1 MAKESYAIIGA
12 GAVGSYY
19 GARLV
24 QGGQD
29 VHFLVRSDYEALRRH
44 GMRIRSCAGDLHLPA
59 ERLNVYREPGE
70 MPKVDWVIVAL
81 KTTSNHLF
89 EPLIGPLLKD
99 STAILTIQNGLGNEE
114 ALARLFGAQR
124 ILGGVAFTCINRT
137 GPAEIEHTAHGRI
150 RLGEFVAGDAS
161 PRSAR
166 IAATFNACGIPCDV
180 LDSLAFGRWEKL
192 VWNVP
197 FNGLSTALDQTTD
210 RLLATEAGESLA
222 RRIMAEVIASAR
234 ACGVA
239 LGDQQIDLNIS
250 RTREMGAYLTSMHI
264 DRRMGRE
271 LEVEAV
277 LGEPYRAGAARG
289 VANPCMQMLYELVGM
304 VGATASTARISSST

>member
-1 MAKESYAIIGA
+1 MANQSFAIVGA

-29 VHFLVRSDYEALRRH
+29 VHFLVRSDYETLRSR
-44 GMRIRSCAGDLHLPA
+44 GMQVRSCAGDFHLPA
-59 ERLNVYREPGE
+59 EELNVYRDARE

-89 EPLIGPLLKD
+89 EPLIRPLLKEN
-99 STAILTIQNGLGNEE
+99 TAILTIQNGLGNEE
-114 ALARLFGAQR
+114 ALAKLFGSKR
-124 ILGGVAFTCINRT
+124 ILGGVAFTCINRV
-137 GPAEIEHTAHGRI
+137 GPADIEHTAHGRI
-150 RLGEFVAGDAS
+150 RLGEFGAGHS
-161 PRSAR
+161 PRAAR
-166 IAATFNACGIPCDV
+166 IAATFNASGIPCDV
-180 LDSLAFGRWEKL
+180 LDSIAYGRWEKL

-197 FNGLSTALDQTTD
+197 FNGLSTALDQATD
-210 RLLATEAGESLA
+210 ELLSTEAGESLC

-234 ACGVA
+234 ACGVP
-239 LGDQQIDLNIS
+239 LGDEQIELNIS

-277 LGEPYRAGAARG
+277 LGEPYRTGAAKG
-289 VANPCMQMLYELVGM
+289 AVNPCMHMLYDLVRM
-304 VGATASTARISSST
+304 VDPARGTARISNTA